1 MKIGMA
7 GLVVQLQSRY
17 PHIEWQCRD
26 YRVSEDL
33 PADIVATTTDSE
45 IQNELSLCISATDLG
60 SAESICLYRS
70 VAGQLYRFDS
80 LLMHG
85 AVIGYEQNAYAFL
98 APSGTGKST
107 HIRLWRKYLG
117 DGVYPVNGDK
127 PILRLQNGVFTANG
141 TPWAGKEGWQRNIS
155 RPLAGICLLT
165 RGTENRI
172 RRLEPADALK
182 GLMRQIYL
190 PKDPEGALSTMA
202 LVDAL
207 VSRVPIYLLAC
218 NMTEEAARTS
228 FEAMTGCNFEDA
240 KGTSYEG

>member
-1 MKIGMA
+1 MKICMA

-17 PHIEWQCRD
+17 PYVEGQCRD
-26 YRVSEDL
+26 YRVDEAR
-33 PADIVATTTDSE
+33 PADIVASTTDSE
-45 IQNELSLCISATDLG
+45 IQKELSLCISATDSG

-70 VAGQLYRFDS
+70 VAGQLYRFDA

-85 AVIGYEQNAYAFL
+85 AVIGYGDRAYAFL

-107 HIRLWRKYLG
+107 HIRLWRRALG

-127 PILRLQNGVFTANG
+127 PILRLENGVFTANG

-165 RGTENRI
+165 RGSENSI
-172 RRLEPADALK
+172 RTLTPSEALK

-190 PKDPEGALSTMA
+190 PKEPEGALATMA
-202 LVDAL
+202 LVDEL
-207 VSRVPIYLLAC
+207 VKRVPIYLLAC
-218 NMTEEAARTS
+218 NMEEEAAKTS

-240 KGTSYEG
+240 KGMKV